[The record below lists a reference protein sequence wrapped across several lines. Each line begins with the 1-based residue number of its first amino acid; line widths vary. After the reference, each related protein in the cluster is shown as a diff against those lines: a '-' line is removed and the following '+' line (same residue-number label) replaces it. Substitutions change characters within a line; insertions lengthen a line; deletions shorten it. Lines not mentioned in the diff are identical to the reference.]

1 MFLRNFSSNE
11 KNVTVDDLREVHNSK
26 GTKSILEGLEKY
38 INNNY
43 CLEE

>member
-11 KNVTVDDLREVHNSK
+11 KIVTVDDLMEVHNSK
-26 GTKSILEGLEKY
+26 GTRSTLEGLEKY
-38 INNNY
+38 VNNNY